1 MKRTISQTAA
11 ILAATTFAAQISF
24 ADLAGSLK
32 GSSGQVADASQATLN
47 IVAGVVTITSESTM
61 VISEKSS
68 EAMASA
74 ANGVSDISQKA
85 FASAKG
91 IVVKGFA
98 ISKNTSTMVLDFS
111 KAHPLLSAGSAVLVS
126 AVTAGG
132 GLIPASMTQAGDALV
147 VSVKTTSN
155 AASTVLDASGKVV
168 VGTVK
173 WASNTSAAAGKFLM
187 NSAGELL
194 DASGK
199 VVGWVVDA
207 SGDVL
212 KLAVNAS
219 GKLTT
224 VIGDGSEVII
234 TGSAD
239 ALKSTAA
246 AISTVANATGGLVSD
261 AFEASMKVS
270 KLGSLVVVTVSEKA
284 TGSITG
290 SIRFT
295 SQMISNL
302 FDSMASKQSQH

>member
-1 MKRTISQTAA
+1 MKTAA
-11 ILAATTFAAQISF
+11 IFAVTTMAAQFSF

-32 GSSGQVADASQATLN
+32 GSSGAAIDASQSTLN
-47 IVAGVVTITSESTM
+47 IVAGVVVKANDSVM
-61 VISEKSS
+61 MISERSS

-74 ANGVSDISQKA
+74 ANGISDISQKA
-85 FASAKG
+85 FSSAKE

-111 KAHPLLSAGSAVLVS
+111 KAHPLLATGSAVAVS
-126 AVTAGG
+126 VVTGGG

-147 VSVKTTSN
+147 VSVKAGSK
-155 AASTVLDASGKVV
+155 ASSTVLDASGKVII
-168 VGTVK
+168 GSVK
-173 WASNTSAAAGKFLM
+173 WASNTSVAAGKFLL

-199 VVGWVVDA
+199 VVGWVVDT

-219 GKLTT
+219 GKITT

-239 ALKSTAA
+239 TLKSTAA
-246 AISTVANATGGLVSD
+246 AISTVARATGGLVSD

-270 KLGSLVVVTVSEKA
+270 KLGSLVIVTVSEKA
-284 TGSITG
+284 TGSVTG

-295 SQMISNL
+295 SQTISNL